1 VSFDAELAAS
11 ASLLAFAALSFV
23 DGVVLH
29 FFVERL
35 PFRPG
40 SRLEHALH
48 TARAAIFAP
57 LLLAF
62 FDARA
67 SLAAGLALLAVDL
80 AFEVWDMLI
89 ERQSRAF
96 SGGLRTREYALH
108 GVLVALHTA
117 AVAFTLVARLGPSR
131 TSTPLSLA
139 AVTGWLWPG
148 SVLVALAHVAL
159 LAAPPRAA
167 HPSSAEAS

>member
-1 VSFDAELAAS
+1 MNFDAELAAS
-11 ASLLAFAALSFV
+11 VSLLAFAALSFV

-29 FFVERL
+29 FFLERL

-40 SRLEHALH
+40 SRLEHGLH
-48 TARAAIFAP
+48 TARAVLFAP
-57 LLLAF
+57 VLLAF

-67 SLAAGLALLAVDL
+67 SLATGLALLAVDL

-117 AVAFTLVARLGPSR
+117 AVAFTLVARQAPAR
-131 TSTPLSLA
+131 TPTPLSLA
-139 AVTGWLWPG
+139 AVTGWLLPG
-148 SVLVALAHVAL
+148 STLVALAHVVL
-159 LAAPPRAA
+159 LAAPTWAA
-167 HPSSAEAS
+167 HSRATEAS